1 MHPGLQETKGCY
13 GGSIV
18 AGQPSILPASPELIS
33 QYPAA
38 LVLSQPQGEV
48 LESIPILVPG
58 SQLNSPGAGI
68 TKPVVILKLTGG
80 WYNFIA
86 FVL

>member
-1 MHPGLQETKGCY
+1 MHPGLQKTKGRH

-33 QYPAA
+33 QYPAT

-48 LESIPILVPG
+48 LESTPILVPG
-58 SQLNSPGAGI
+58 SQVNVPGAGV

-80 WYNFIA
+80 WYNFRA
-86 FVL
+86 F